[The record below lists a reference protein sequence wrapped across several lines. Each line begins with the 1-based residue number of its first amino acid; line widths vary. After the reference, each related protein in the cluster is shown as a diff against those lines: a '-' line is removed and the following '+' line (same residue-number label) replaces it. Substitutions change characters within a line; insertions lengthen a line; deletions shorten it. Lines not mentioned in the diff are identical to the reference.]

1 MYLIFNEYSMNS
13 RLSEPLYPIALG
25 WEEDEEEEEE
35 KEEAGVNLET
45 FCLK

>member
-1 MYLIFNEYSMNS
+1 MNS

>member
-1 MYLIFNEYSMNS
+1 MYSIFNEYSMNS

>member
-1 MYLIFNEYSMNS
+1 MNS
-13 RLSEPLYPIALG
+13 RLLEPLYPIALG